1 MVMKKLL
8 LSILAI
14 ILIVEEWLWDI
25 LTAFGHQL
33 AHFLHLETLE
43 RRLSQATPTIALL
56 AFCVPLLIVT
66 PINLAALGLL
76 AHGLMLQGILL
87 EILAK
92 LLGTLLVSRVFSLT
106 KPQLLSFRLLAL
118 LYDIIMGWLR
128 WAHQRIVETMT
139 YRLIKHLQAQAK
151 EFWRQ
156 WRTK

>member
-1 MVMKKLL
+1 MKKLL

-25 LTAFGHQL
+25 LTVFGHQL
-33 AHFLHLETLE
+33 AHLLHLETLE
-43 RRLSQATPTIALL
+43 RRLSQATPLVALL

-76 AHGLMLQGILL
+76 AHGLILQGIAL
-87 EILAK
+87 EIVAK

-118 LYDIIMGWLR
+118 LYDTIMGWLH
-128 WAHQRIVETMT
+128 WAHRRIIETMT
-139 YRLIKHLQAQAK
+139 YRSIKRLQTQARQI
-151 EFWRQ
+151 WRN
-156 WRTK
+156 WREK